1 MDLPVTSRPPTP
13 APIGLYDSAAE
24 HDACGVGFVATLRQ
38 KPTRAVV
45 DLGLSA
51 LRRLAHRGGV
61 GADPQTGDGSGVML
75 DLPHSFLRRIADEA
89 SISLPEPG
97 EFALATLFLPQR
109 EEDRRGCEA
118 ILEEEVTAA
127 SMQFLGWRTVP
138 CRPRTIGVVARAA
151 QPVIRQCFIGLGK
164 GEKGSFEE
172 RLYPLRKQVENRI
185 AQLEF
190 QSQTSRE
197 LVAVVSLSSRTLIY
211 KGQLTAAQLTAFYP
225 DLLASDLRS
234 RVAVFHQRFSTNTQP
249 SWRLAQPFRFIAHNG
264 EINTLRGNRNW
275 MRARSGSW
283 RHQICGV
290 GPDQVQPVIEDWGSD
305 STAFDNTVELL
316 VRSGRPLT
324 QALMMMIPEAWEDVH
339 DLSPGLRDFYAY
351 HANLLEPWDGP
362 AAISFS
368 DGHLVG
374 AALDRNGLRPSRFA
388 VTTEGLVVLAS
399 EAGVVDFSPQ
409 SIVELGRLSP
419 GEMLAVDLDG
429 GHIRRNAEIKAEIAQ
444 SSPWGR
450 WERSRV
456 LRLYERH
463 DGGVD
468 PEVPVPSLDDLL
480 TMHQCF
486 GYSEEEL
493 VSVLATAATTGH
505 EPVASMGDDTA
516 LALLS
521 ERPKLLFDYLY
532 QGFAQVTNP
541 PLDSIRERRVMS
553 LRTTLGPG
561 GDLLAPGQA
570 VPPRIELEGP
580 ILTDGGLALVRQQES
595 TRFRCRT
602 LAAVFSPSAGPES
615 MAGAL
620 AELAERAQRAVE
632 DGVQVL
638 VLSDRD
644 VGPDLA
650 PIPSLLAVGRVHHHL
665 VDLGLRTKLSLVVES
680 AEPRTG
686 HHMACLIGHGAE
698 AINPYLALATVAALA
713 SEDEL
718 PVARSRAQARSAYV
732 AMLTE
737 GIRKV
742 ISKMGI
748 STLASYCGAQVFE
761 AVGISREV
769 VQLCLPGTP
778 SRLGGVGLDSLA
790 RDVLQRHRAA
800 YPSSR
805 SATERD
811 VGGDHRWRV
820 GGASHAWNP
829 ETVAALQHAVRQGS
843 PVRYDD
849 FRRLADAER
858 GGPISL
864 RHLLE
869 PRPGVEVPLEEVE
882 PALEIVR
889 RFVTGAMSLGAL
901 SKEAH
906 ETLAVAMNRLRAK
919 SNTGEGGED
928 PGRYRR
934 LEDDGD
940 RRSAIKQVASGRFG
954 VTIEYL
960 VNADDIQIKMA
971 QGAKPG
977 EGGQLPGHKVDETIA
992 RLRHS
997 SPGVELISP
1006 PPHHDIY
1013 SIEDLAQLIWDL
1025 KQGNPRARISVKLV
1039 SCTGVGTVAAGVVKA
1054 CADHIT
1060 ISGHD
1065 GGTGAAPLSS
1075 IKSAGLPWELG
1086 LAETQQTLV
1095 RQGLRS
1101 RVVLQVDGGLRTGRD
1116 VVIAAM
1122 LGAEEF
1128 GFATAAL
1135 VASGC
1140 VLMRVCHLNTCPVG
1154 VATQDPV
1161 LRRRFAGQPEHV
1173 IRYFLMVA
1181 EDTRRWMARLGFRN
1195 FADMVGQVQWLGTR
1209 PDLYPAKAD
1218 DLDLAPLL
1226 AAPETQAAK
1235 LMRGGHRLDAAAVR
1249 NLRGQNHHM
1258 ERALDLRALRQL
1270 EGRLTTGQPA
1280 TLSLT
1285 VNNRHRAVG
1294 SMISS
1299 EITRLHGGAGLPDG
1313 TVHLRLRGIAGQSL
1327 GAWLCPGLTITCVGA
1342 ANDYPGKG
1350 LSGGRLIV
1358 MPPRGL
1364 SVVAADQVIAGNVA
1378 LYGAT
1383 AGEAFFAGRA
1393 GERFAVRN
1401 SGATAV
1407 VEGVGDH
1414 GCEYMTGGTVLVLG
1428 SVGHNFGAGMTGGTA
1443 YLLRDQAA
1451 ARKLSSESVEMRRP
1465 PAADRA
1471 RIIEL
1476 LRRHWELTRSPL
1488 AAGLLD
1494 DPDATA
1500 AALVA
1505 VRPRSSAAVPAA
1517 KPSITRHDSQSA
1529 VARG

>member
-1517 KPSITRHDSQSA
+1517 KPSITRHDSQGA

>member
-339 DLSPGLRDFYAY
+339 DLSPRLRDFYAY

-1517 KPSITRHDSQSA
+1517 KPSITRHDSQAA

>member
-1 MDLPVTSRPPTP
+1 MDLPLSLPPASAP
-13 APIGLYDSAAE
+13 AGLYDPSTE
-24 HDACGVGFVATLRQ
+24 HDACGVGFVATLRGE
-38 KPTRAVV
+38 PTRAVV

-51 LRRLAHRGGV
+51 LHRLAHRGGV
-61 GADPQTGDGSGVML
+61 GADPRTGDGSGVML
-75 DLPHSFLRRIADEA
+75 DLPHAFLRRIADEA
-89 SISLPEPG
+89 GISLPPPG
-97 EFALATLFLPQR
+97 EFAVATMFLPRQ
-109 EEDRRGCEA
+109 EEDRRACQRV
-118 ILEEEVTAA
+118 LEEEVAGA
-127 SMQFLGWRTVP
+127 FMQLLGWRTVP
-138 CRPRTIGVVARAA
+138 CRPHTIGVVARAA
-151 QPVIRQCFIGLGK
+151 QPVIRQCFIGLGN
-164 GEKGSFEE
+164 GEKDSFED
-172 RLYPLRKQVENRI
+172 RLYPLRKRVENRI
-185 AQLEF
+185 AQLGFRSE
-190 QSQTSRE
+190 TSRE
-197 LVAVVSLSSRTLIY
+197 LVAVVGLSSRTLIY
-211 KGQLTAAQLTAFYP
+211 KGQLTVAQLTTFYP

-234 RVAVFHQRFSTNTQP
+234 RLAIFHQRFSTNTQP

-275 MRARSGSW
+275 MRARAGSW
-283 RHQICGV
+283 EHEIAGV
-290 GPDQVQPVIEDWGSD
+290 RADQVQPVIEDWGSD

-316 VRSGRPLT
+316 VRSRRPLT

-339 DLSPGLRDFYAY
+339 DLSPKLRDFYAY

-368 DGHLVG
+368 DGRLVG
-374 AALDRNGLRPSRFA
+374 AALDRNGLRPARFA
-388 VTTEGLVVLAS
+388 VTREGLVVLAS
-399 EAGVVDFSPQ
+399 EAGVVDFSPE
-409 SIVELGRLSP
+409 SVVELGRLSP
-419 GEMLAVDLDG
+419 GEMLAVDLERG
-429 GHIRRNAEIKAEIAQ
+429 VIRRNAEIKAEAAQ
-444 SSPWGR
+444 SAPWGR

-456 LRLYERH
+456 LRLHERH
-463 DGGVD
+463 ESGPE
-468 PEVPVPSLDDLL
+468 PEVPVPTLDDLL
-480 TMHQCF
+480 PMHRCF

-493 VSVLATAATTGH
+493 LNVLATAATTGH

-516 LALLS
+516 LAVLS
-521 ERPKLLFDYLY
+521 RRPRLLFDYLY

-541 PLDSIRERRVMS
+541 PLDSLRERRVMS

-561 GDLLAPGQA
+561 GDLLAPGPA

-580 ILTDGGLALVRQQES
+580 ILTDQGLARLRRQES
-595 TRFRCRT
+595 ARLRCRT
-602 LAAVFSPSAGPES
+602 LAAVFSPGAGTP
-615 MAGAL
+615 AL
-620 AELAERAQRAVE
+620 SQALSELAEDAQRAVA

-644 VGPDLA
+644 VGPELA
-650 PIPSLLAVGRVHHHL
+650 PVPSLLALGRVHHHL
-665 VDLGLRTKLSLVVES
+665 VNLGLRTRLSLVVES
-680 AEPRTG
+680 AEPRTV

-698 AINPYLALATVAALA
+698 AINPYLALATVSALA

-718 PVARSRAQARSAYV
+718 PRARSRAQARSAYL

-761 AVGISREV
+761 AVGISQEV
-769 VQLCLPGTP
+769 VQLCFPGTP
-778 SRLGGVGLDSLA
+778 SRLGGVGLGALA
-790 RDVLQRHRAA
+790 QDVLSRHRAA
-800 YPSSR
+800 YPVSPSGV
-805 SATERD
+805 ERE

-820 GGASHAWNP
+820 GGESHAWNP
-829 ETVAALQHAVRQGS
+829 EAVAALQHAARQGS
-843 PVRYDD
+843 SARYED
-849 FRRLADAER
+849 FRRLADAEV

-869 PRPGVEVPLEEVE
+869 PCPGVEVPLEEVE
-882 PALEIVR
+882 PAQEIVR

-934 LEDDGD
+934 LDGDED

-992 RLRHS
+992 RLRHA

-1025 KQGNPRARISVKLV
+1025 KQSKPAARVSVKLV

-1054 CADHIT
+1054 RADHIT

-1101 RVVLQVDGGLRTGRD
+1101 RVALQVDGGLRTGRD
-1116 VVIAAM
+1116 VVTAAL

-1195 FADMVGQVQWLGTR
+1195 FSDMVGQVQRLGTR
-1209 PDLYPAKAD
+1209 PDRYPAKAC
-1218 DLDLAPLL
+1218 DLDLTPLL
-1226 AAPETQAAK
+1226 AVPEARAAQ
-1235 LMRGGHRLDAAAVR
+1235 LMRGGHRRDAAAVR
-1249 NLRGQNHHM
+1249 NLRGQDHHL
-1258 ERALDLRALRQL
+1258 EQALDVRALRRL
-1270 EGRLTTGQPA
+1270 EGRLSTGLPI
-1280 TLSLT
+1280 TLRLT
-1285 VNNRHRAVG
+1285 VNNRDRAVG
-1294 SMISS
+1294 SLISG
-1299 EITRLHGGAGLPDG
+1299 EITRLHGGRGLPDG

-1327 GAWLCPGLTITCVGA
+1327 GAWLCPGLTVTCVGA

-1350 LSGGRLIV
+1350 LSGGRLVV
-1358 MPPRGL
+1358 MPPPRL
-1364 SVVAADQVIAGNVA
+1364 SAVTAEQVIVGNVA

-1443 YLLRDQAA
+1443 YLLRAHAA
-1451 ARKLSSESVEMRRP
+1451 SRKLSSESVEVRRP
-1465 PAADRA
+1465 PAADQS
-1471 RIIEL
+1471 RIMSL

-1488 AAGLLD
+1488 AAKLLA
-1494 DPDATA
+1494 DPEGTS

-1505 VRPRSSAAVPAA
+1505 VRPRRAAAVAAA
-1517 KPSITRHDSQSA
+1517 KPLPARIDPQSA

>member
-1209 PDLYPAKAD
+1209 PDLYPAKAA

>member
-1209 PDLYPAKAD
+1209 PDLYPAKAA

-1258 ERALDLRALRQL
+1258 ERALDVRALRQL

-1443 YLLRDQAA
+1443 YLLRDHAA
-1451 ARKLSSESVEMRRP
+1451 GRKLSSESVEMRRP

-1471 RIIEL
+1471 RIMEL

-1488 AAGLLD
+1488 AAGLLA

-1505 VRPRSSAAVPAA
+1505 VRPRSSAAVPSA
-1517 KPSITRHDSQSA
+1517 KPSITRHDSQAA

>member
-1280 TLSLT
+1280 KLSLT

-1505 VRPRSSAAVPAA
+1505 VRPRSSAAVPSA

>member
-1209 PDLYPAKAD
+1209 PDLYPAKAA

-1258 ERALDLRALRQL
+1258 ERALDVRALRQL

-1280 TLSLT
+1280 KLSLT

-1443 YLLRDQAA
+1443 YLLRDHAA
-1451 ARKLSSESVEMRRP
+1451 GRKLSSESVEMRRP

-1471 RIIEL
+1471 RIMEL

-1488 AAGLLD
+1488 AAGLLA

-1505 VRPRSSAAVPAA
+1505 VRPRSSAAVPSA
-1517 KPSITRHDSQSA
+1517 KPSITRHDSQAA

>member
-1122 LGAEEF
+1122 LG
-1128 GFATAAL
+1128 
-1135 VASGC
+1135 
-1140 VLMRVCHLNTCPVG
+1140 
-1154 VATQDPV
+1154 
-1161 LRRRFAGQPEHV
+1161 
-1173 IRYFLMVA
+1173 
-1181 EDTRRWMARLGFRN
+1181 
-1195 FADMVGQVQWLGTR
+1195 
-1209 PDLYPAKAD
+1209 
-1218 DLDLAPLL
+1218 
-1226 AAPETQAAK
+1226 
-1235 LMRGGHRLDAAAVR
+1235 
-1249 NLRGQNHHM
+1249 
-1258 ERALDLRALRQL
+1258 
-1270 EGRLTTGQPA
+1270 
-1280 TLSLT
+1280 
-1285 VNNRHRAVG
+1285 
-1294 SMISS
+1294 
-1299 EITRLHGGAGLPDG
+1299 
-1313 TVHLRLRGIAGQSL
+1313 
-1327 GAWLCPGLTITCVGA
+1327 
-1342 ANDYPGKG
+1342 
-1350 LSGGRLIV
+1350 
-1358 MPPRGL
+1358 
-1364 SVVAADQVIAGNVA
+1364 
-1378 LYGAT
+1378 
-1383 AGEAFFAGRA
+1383 
-1393 GERFAVRN
+1393 
-1401 SGATAV
+1401 
-1407 VEGVGDH
+1407 
-1414 GCEYMTGGTVLVLG
+1414 
-1428 SVGHNFGAGMTGGTA
+1428 
-1443 YLLRDQAA
+1443 
-1451 ARKLSSESVEMRRP
+1451 
-1465 PAADRA
+1465 
-1471 RIIEL
+1471 
-1476 LRRHWELTRSPL
+1476 
-1488 AAGLLD
+1488 
-1494 DPDATA
+1494 
-1500 AALVA
+1500 
-1505 VRPRSSAAVPAA
+1505 
-1517 KPSITRHDSQSA
+1517 
-1529 VARG
+1529 

>member
-1 MDLPVTSRPPTP
+1 MDLPLSLPPASAP
-13 APIGLYDSAAE
+13 AGLYDPSTE
-24 HDACGVGFVATLRQ
+24 HDACGVGFVATLRGE
-38 KPTRAVV
+38 PTRAVV

-61 GADPQTGDGSGVML
+61 GADPRTGDGSGVML
-75 DLPHSFLRRIADEA
+75 DLPHAFLRRIADEA
-89 SISLPEPG
+89 GVSLPPPG
-97 EFALATLFLPQR
+97 EFAVATMFLPRQ
-109 EEDRRGCEA
+109 EEDRRACQRV
-118 ILEEEVTAA
+118 LEEEVAGA
-127 SMQFLGWRTVP
+127 FMQLLGWRTVP
-138 CRPRTIGVVARAA
+138 CRPLTIGVVARDA
-151 QPVIRQCFIGLGK
+151 QPVIRQCFIGLGN
-164 GEKGSFEE
+164 GEKDSFED
-172 RLYPLRKQVENRI
+172 RLYPLRKRLENRI
-185 AQLEF
+185 AQLGFRSE
-190 QSQTSRE
+190 TSRE
-197 LVAVVSLSSRTLIY
+197 LVAVVGLSSRTLIY
-211 KGQLTAAQLTAFYP
+211 KGQLTAAQLTTFYP
-225 DLLASDLRS
+225 DLLAPDLRS
-234 RVAVFHQRFSTNTQP
+234 RLAIFHQRFSTNTQP

-275 MRARSGSW
+275 MRARAGSW
-283 RHQICGV
+283 EHEIAGV
-290 GPDQVQPVIEDWGSD
+290 RADQVQPVIEDWGSD

-316 VRSGRPLT
+316 VRSRRPLT

-339 DLSPGLRDFYAY
+339 DLSPKLRDFYAY

-368 DGHLVG
+368 DGRLVG
-374 AALDRNGLRPSRFA
+374 AALDRNGLRPARFA
-388 VTTEGLVVLAS
+388 VTREGLVVLAS
-399 EAGVVDFSPQ
+399 EAGVVDFSPE
-409 SIVELGRLSP
+409 SVVELGRLSP
-419 GEMLAVDLDG
+419 GEMLAVDLERG
-429 GHIRRNAEIKAEIAQ
+429 VIRRNAEIKAEAAQ
-444 SSPWGR
+444 SAPWGR

-456 LRLYERH
+456 LRLHERH
-463 DGGVD
+463 ESGPE
-468 PEVPVPSLDDLL
+468 PEVPVPTLDDLL
-480 TMHQCF
+480 PMHRCF

-493 VSVLATAATTGH
+493 LNVLATAATTGH

-516 LALLS
+516 LAVLS
-521 ERPKLLFDYLY
+521 RRPRLLFDYLY

-541 PLDSIRERRVMS
+541 PLDSLRERRVMS

-561 GDLLAPGQA
+561 GDLLAPGPA

-580 ILTDGGLALVRQQES
+580 ILTDQGLARLRRQES
-595 TRFRCRT
+595 ARLRCRT
-602 LAAVFSPSAGPES
+602 LAAVFSPGAGTP
-615 MAGAL
+615 AL
-620 AELAERAQRAVE
+620 SQALSELAEDAQRAVA

-644 VGPDLA
+644 VGPELA
-650 PIPSLLAVGRVHHHL
+650 PVPSLLALGRVHHHL
-665 VDLGLRTKLSLVVES
+665 VNLGLRTRLSLVVES
-680 AEPRTG
+680 AEPRTV

-698 AINPYLALATVAALA
+698 AINPYLALATVSALA

-718 PVARSRAQARSAYV
+718 PRARSRAQARSAYL

-761 AVGISREV
+761 AVGISQEV
-769 VQLCLPGTP
+769 VQLCFPGTP
-778 SRLGGVGLDSLA
+778 SRLGGVGLGALA
-790 RDVLQRHRAA
+790 QDVLSRHRAA
-800 YPSSR
+800 YPVSPSGV
-805 SATERD
+805 ERE

-820 GGASHAWNP
+820 GGESHAWNP
-829 ETVAALQHAVRQGS
+829 EAVAALQHAARQGS
-843 PVRYDD
+843 SARYED
-849 FRRLADAER
+849 FRRLADAEV

-869 PRPGVEVPLEEVE
+869 PRPGVEIPLEEVE
-882 PALEIVR
+882 PAQEIVR

-934 LEDDGD
+934 LDGDED

-992 RLRHS
+992 RLRHA

-1025 KQGNPRARISVKLV
+1025 KQSNPAARVSVKLV

-1054 CADHIT
+1054 RADHIT

-1116 VVIAAM
+1116 VVTAAL

-1195 FADMVGQVQWLGTR
+1195 FSDMVGQVQRLGTR
-1209 PDLYPAKAD
+1209 PDRYPAKAC
-1218 DLDLAPLL
+1218 DLDLTPLL
-1226 AAPETQAAK
+1226 AVPEARAAQ
-1235 LMRGGHRLDAAAVR
+1235 LMRGGHRRDAAAVR
-1249 NLRGQNHHM
+1249 NLRGQDHHL
-1258 ERALDLRALRQL
+1258 EQALDVRALRRL
-1270 EGRLTTGQPA
+1270 EGRLSTGLPI
-1280 TLSLT
+1280 TLRLT
-1285 VNNRHRAVG
+1285 VNNRDRAVG
-1294 SMISS
+1294 SLISG
-1299 EITRLHGGAGLPDG
+1299 EITRLHGGRGLPDG

-1327 GAWLCPGLTITCVGA
+1327 GAWLCPGLTVTCVGA

-1350 LSGGRLIV
+1350 LSGGRLVV
-1358 MPPRGL
+1358 MPPPRL
-1364 SVVAADQVIAGNVA
+1364 SAVTAEQVIVGNVA

-1443 YLLRDQAA
+1443 YLLRVHAA
-1451 ARKLSSESVEMRRP
+1451 SRKLSSESVEVRRP
-1465 PAADRA
+1465 PAADRS
-1471 RIIEL
+1471 RIMGL

-1488 AAGLLD
+1488 AAKLLA
-1494 DPDATA
+1494 DPEGTS

-1505 VRPRSSAAVPAA
+1505 VRPRRAAAVAAA
-1517 KPSITRHDSQSA
+1517 KPLPARIDPQSA

>member
-1258 ERALDLRALRQL
+1258 ERALDVRALRQL

-1280 TLSLT
+1280 KLSLT

-1443 YLLRDQAA
+1443 YLLRDHAA
-1451 ARKLSSESVEMRRP
+1451 GRKLSSESVEMRRP

-1471 RIIEL
+1471 RIMEL

-1505 VRPRSSAAVPAA
+1505 VRPRSSAAVPSA
-1517 KPSITRHDSQSA
+1517 KPSITRHDSQAA

>member
-1209 PDLYPAKAD
+1209 PDLYPAKAA

-1258 ERALDLRALRQL
+1258 ERALDVRALRQL

-1280 TLSLT
+1280 KLSLT

>member
-1209 PDLYPAKAD
+1209 PDLYPAKAA

-1443 YLLRDQAA
+1443 YLLRDHAA
-1451 ARKLSSESVEMRRP
+1451 GRKLSSESVEMRRP

-1471 RIIEL
+1471 RIMEL

-1488 AAGLLD
+1488 AAGLLA

-1505 VRPRSSAAVPAA
+1505 VRPRSSAAVPSA
-1517 KPSITRHDSQSA
+1517 KPSITRHDSQAA

>member
-1471 RIIEL
+1471 RIMEL

>member
-1280 TLSLT
+1280 KLSLT

-1443 YLLRDQAA
+1443 YLLRDHAA
-1451 ARKLSSESVEMRRP
+1451 GRKLSSESVEMRRP

-1471 RIIEL
+1471 RIMEL

-1488 AAGLLD
+1488 AAGLLA

-1505 VRPRSSAAVPAA
+1505 VRPRSSAAVPSA
-1517 KPSITRHDSQSA
+1517 KPSITRHDSQAA

>member
-1 MDLPVTSRPPTP
+1 MDLPVTFLPP
-13 APIGLYDSAAE
+13 APFPVGLYDPSAE
-24 HDACGVGFVATLRQ
+24 HDACGVGFVATLRAT
-38 KPTRAVV
+38 PTRAVV

-61 GADPQTGDGSGVML
+61 GADPRTGDGSGVML
-75 DLPHSFLRRIADEA
+75 DLPQAFLRRIAAEA
-89 SISLPEPG
+89 DIALPEAG
-97 EFALATLFLPQR
+97 EFALATLFLPQQ
-109 EEDRRGCEA
+109 EGDRRACQA
-118 ILEEEVTAA
+118 VLEEEVTGA
-127 SMQFLGWRTVP
+127 SMQFLGWRRVP
-138 CRPRTIGVVARAA
+138 CRPLTIGVVARAA
-151 QPVIRQCFIGLGK
+151 QPAIQQCFVGMGK
-164 GEKGSFEE
+164 GEKESFED
-172 RLYPLRKQVENRI
+172 RLYPLRKRVENRI
-185 AQLEF
+185 AQLAF
-190 QSQTSRE
+190 QSETSRE

-211 KGQLTAAQLTAFYP
+211 KGQLTAAQLTTFYP
-225 DLLASDLRS
+225 DLLAPDLRS
-234 RVAVFHQRFSTNTQP
+234 RLAIFHQRFSTNTQP

-283 RHQICGV
+283 RHPVGGV
-290 GPDQVQPVIEDWGSD
+290 GPDQVRPVIEDWGSD

-339 DLSPGLRDFYAY
+339 DLSPSLRDFYAY

-374 AALDRNGLRPSRFA
+374 AALDRNGLRPGRFV
-388 VTTEGLVVLAS
+388 VTRDGLVVLAS
-399 EAGVVDFSPQ
+399 EAGVVDFSPE
-409 SIVELGRLSP
+409 SVVELGRLSP
-419 GEMLAVDLDG
+419 GEMLAVDLDRG
-429 GHIRRNAEIKAEIAQ
+429 LIHRNTEIKAGIAQ

-456 LRLYERH
+456 VRLYERH
-463 DGGVD
+463 ESGTD
-468 PEVPVPSLDDLL
+468 PEVPVPTLDDLL
-480 TMHQCF
+480 AMHRCF

-493 VSVLATAATTGH
+493 VNVLATAATTGH
-505 EPVASMGDDTA
+505 EPIASMGDDTA
-516 LALLS
+516 LAVLS
-521 ERPKLLFDYLY
+521 GRPRLLFDYLY

-561 GDLLAPGQA
+561 GDLLAPGPA

-580 ILTDGGLALVRQQES
+580 ILTDDGLARVRQQGS

-602 LAAVFSPSAGPES
+602 LAAVFAPGAGPES
-615 MAGAL
+615 MSRAL
-620 AELAERAQRAVE
+620 AELAEDAQRAVE

-638 VLSDRD
+638 ILSDRD

-650 PIPSLLAVGRVHHHL
+650 PIPSLLALGRVHHHL
-665 VDLGLRTKLSLVVES
+665 VDLGLRTTLSLVVES
-680 AEPRTG
+680 AEPRTV

-698 AINPYLALATVAALA
+698 AINPYLALVTVAALA

-718 PVARSRAQARSAYV
+718 PQARSRAQARSAYV

-761 AVGISREV
+761 AVGISPDV
-769 VQLCLPGTP
+769 VRLCLPGTP
-778 SRLGGVGLDSLA
+778 SRLGGVGLESLA
-790 RDVLQRHRAA
+790 RDVLHRHRAA
-800 YPSSR
+800 YPGSR
-805 SATERD
+805 SGAERE
-811 VGGDHRWRV
+811 VGGDHRWRM
-820 GGASHAWNP
+820 GGESHAWNP
-829 ETVAALQHAVRQGS
+829 DTVAALQHAVRQGS
-843 PVRYDD
+843 SVRYED
-849 FRRLADAER
+849 FRRLADAEV
-858 GGPISL
+858 GGAISL

-882 PALEIVR
+882 PAVEIVR

-906 ETLAVAMNRLRAK
+906 ETLAVAMNRLGAK

-928 PGRYRR
+928 PRRYRR

-992 RLRHS
+992 KLRHS
-997 SPGVELISP
+997 SPGVGLISP

-1025 KQGNPRARISVKLV
+1025 KQSNTTARISVKLV

-1054 CADHIT
+1054 RADHIT

-1116 VVIAAM
+1116 VVIAAL

-1128 GFATAAL
+1128 GFATAAF

-1181 EDTRRWMARLGFRN
+1181 DDTRRWMARLGFRN
-1195 FADMVGQVQWLGTR
+1195 FADMIGQVQRLGTR
-1209 PDLYPAKAD
+1209 PEQYPATVG
-1218 DLDLAPLL
+1218 DLDLTPLL
-1226 AAPETQAAK
+1226 AVPEARAAQ
-1235 LMRGGHRLDAAAVR
+1235 LMRGEHRRDAAAVR
-1249 NLRGQNHHM
+1249 NLRGQDHHL
-1258 ERALDLRALRQL
+1258 ERALDVRALRRL
-1270 EGRLTTGQPA
+1270 EGRLTTGRRT

-1285 VNNRHRAVG
+1285 VNNRDRAVG
-1294 SMISS
+1294 SRISS
-1299 EITRLHGGAGLPDG
+1299 EITRLHGGTGLPDG
-1313 TVHLRLRGIAGQSL
+1313 SVHLRLRGIAGQSL

-1350 LSGGRLIV
+1350 LSGGRLV
-1358 MPPRGL
+1358 VLPPRRL
-1364 SVVAADQVIAGNVA
+1364 SVVTAEQVIVGNVA

-1428 SVGHNFGAGMTGGTA
+1428 SVGHNFGAGMTGGMA
-1443 YLLRDQAA
+1443 YLLRAHAA

-1471 RIIEL
+1471 RIMGL

-1488 AAGLLD
+1488 AAALLD
-1494 DPDATA
+1494 DPDGTA

-1505 VRPRSSAAVPAA
+1505 VRPRPPAAVPSA
-1517 KPSITRHDSQSA
+1517 KPRIAHFEPQSA